1 MNHNPAFFRTRQRLA
16 SLYAG
21 ITGLILLAF
30 GLGFYRAIAHEQ
42 WQSLNLKLATIAG
55 TLHDGIEPA
64 LKELGQIEPVVE
76 HFLPGVVCVKSSACS
91 SVTDSKQRHIAGV
104 VQQDNYYVKFTATT
118 GETLA
123 TVGQVPNYTQNVFP
137 PPLSQLQTFTDTSS
151 GEQYREITLSLKT
164 NDQRLWGYIQV
175 GRSLA
180 EYEMV
185 LQHLR
190 WQLILGLPTVM
201 TIVLIASWWLSKRA
215 IEPAYQSYLQI
226 QQFTADAAHE
236 LRTPLAVIRSTIDFT
251 LEESQIT
258 ESDSRQTL
266 KVIERQNNR
275 LSHLVQDLLLLS
287 RLDLKQIPLQEL
299 CSLATIT
306 TDLIEEFS
314 AMAIAANLT
323 FITQIP
329 SNDPF
334 EIFGNEE
341 QLYQLLANLIANAI
355 QYTLADG
362 TITITL
368 KRQNREILVEIT
380 DTGIGIPSTDQKYVF
395 DRFYRVSVDRAIHT
409 GGTGLGLAIS
419 QAIAQAH
426 QGNIHLQSTPN
437 KGSTFTLHLPLK
449 IKSRSKKEKVIRKN
463 RVPL

>member
-1 MNHNPAFFRTRQRLA
+1 MNYNPAFLRTRQRLA

-21 ITGLILLAF
+21 ITSLILLTF

-64 LKELGQIEPVVE
+64 LKELGQVEPVVE

-91 SVTDSKQRHIAGV
+91 SVIDPKQRHIAGV

-123 TVGQVPNYTQNVFP
+123 TVGQVPNYTQNIFP
-137 PPLSQLQTFTDTSS
+137 PSIAQLQTFTDTS
-151 GEQYREITLSLKT
+151 GTQYREITLSLKT

-175 GRSLA
+175 GRSLI
-180 EYEMV
+180 EYDAV
-185 LQHLR
+185 LQHLQ
-190 WQLILGLPTVM
+190 WKLFFGLLTVM
-201 TIVLIASWWLSKRA
+201 TIVIIASWWLSKRA
-215 IEPAYQSYLQI
+215 MEPAYQSYLQI

-236 LRTPLAVIRSTIDFT
+236 LRTPISVIRSNIDFT
-251 LEESQIT
+251 LEEPQIT
-258 ESDSRQTL
+258 ELDSRQTL

-275 LSHLVQDLLLLS
+275 LSRLVQDLLLLS
-287 RLDLKQIPLQEL
+287 RLDLEQTSFQQL
-299 CSLATIT
+299 CSLAIIT

-314 AMAIAANLT
+314 AMALAANLT
-323 FITQIP
+323 LINEIP
-329 SNDPF
+329 PDDPF

-341 QLYQLLANLIANAI
+341 QLYQLLTNLIANAI
-355 QYTLADG
+355 QYTLTGG
-362 TITITL
+362 TITIAL
-368 KRQNREILVEIT
+368 KRQNREVLVEVT
-380 DTGIGIPSTDQKYVF
+380 DTGIGIPHADQKYVF
-395 DRFYRVSVDRAIHT
+395 DRFYRVSADRAIHT

-426 QGNIHLQSTPN
+426 QGNIYLQSTPN

-449 IKSRSKKEKVIRKN
+449 IKARNKKEEIIRKN
-463 RVPL
+463 RVSL